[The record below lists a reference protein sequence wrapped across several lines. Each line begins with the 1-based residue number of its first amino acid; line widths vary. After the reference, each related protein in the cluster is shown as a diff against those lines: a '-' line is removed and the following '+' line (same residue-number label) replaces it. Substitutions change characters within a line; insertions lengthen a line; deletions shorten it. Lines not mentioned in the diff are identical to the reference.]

1 MEDWSAKANSFRR
14 EPTPILS
21 DEKARWS
28 GAAFSSPDISCVIVA
43 FHRTAQL
50 ERLLLSLTNPRLR
63 VIVVNVEDDPR
74 IRALGGAEFIATTAN
89 IGYAAA
95 VNLGA
100 RHARTELIVFMN
112 DDVETDADAVLR
124 LCDRVRDGVA
134 DVAIPL
140 VEDRNGQLDLSER
153 RTLLRVAERMLV
165 AGMRVPSEPVRV
177 DAAWAV
183 MVATRADVVRTSP
196 MPEDYFMYWE
206 DFDWF
211 FQLKQ
216 KGIVVE
222 LNPAVRVRHTGGRL
236 DVRPEKSRLLA
247 RNAVRCVR
255 RTRGRAAA
263 LRAWPVVIAWQGRQ
277 VAVSL
282 ARRRMSLARA
292 HLAGLGAAL
301 VALREV

>member
-1 MEDWSAKANSFRR
+1 M
-14 EPTPILS
+14 TTI
-21 DEKARWS
+21 
-28 GAAFSSPDISCVIVA
+28 DISCVIVA
-43 FHRTAQL
+43 YHRSVQL
-50 ERLLLSLTNPRLR
+50 ERLLRSLEHPRVR
-63 VIVVNVEDDPR
+63 VIVVNVEDDLQ
-74 IRALGGAEFIATTAN
+74 IRALGGAEFLGTTSN

-95 VNLGA
+95 VNLGVGRA
-100 RHARTELIVFMN
+100 QTDLVVFMN
-112 DDVETDADAVLR
+112 DDVETDADALLR
-124 LCDRVRDGVA
+124 LCERVTAGLT

-140 VEDRNGQLDLSER
+140 VEDRTGRLDLSER

-165 AGMRVPSEPVRV
+165 AGMRAPREPLRV

-183 MVATRADVVRTSP
+183 MVATRTDVVRATP

-216 KGIVVE
+216 KGVVVE
-222 LNPAVRVRHTGGRL
+222 MNPAVRVRHAGGRL

-263 LRAWPVVIAWQGRQ
+263 LRAWPVVIAWQARQ
-277 VAVSL
+277 FIVSL
-282 ARRRMSLARA
+282 ARARLSLARA

-301 VALREV
+301 LALREV